1 MYNEDLEPVPPQ
13 EVGEKTDI
21 EAHVEAADRGEAHKI
36 FAEAKKRLLDVNH
49 WSDISRGISASFVLT
64 DCRGTIKKCSPQ
76 VGDYLRI
83 DIPGPGTAAGDG
95 FDWVRIELI
104 EEEPDCLGQ
113 KEFVVMRVRPAPQPE
128 KKKPIA
134 HFFEPD
140 ATSSF
145 IVKREGRRITAEVH
159 GRNEKSNSQSESLA
173 DSIRNTVVSMGAQAG
188 LSKIQWEKLV
198 KGILNIQS

>member
-1 MYNEDLEPVPPQ
+1 MHNEDVEPVPPQ
-13 EVGEKTDI
+13 EAGGKTDI
-21 EAHVEAADRGEAHKI
+21 EAHLEAADRAEAHKI

-49 WSDISRGISASFVLT
+49 WSSISRGISASFVLT
-64 DCRGTIKKCSPQ
+64 DCRGTVKKCSPQ

-95 FDWVRIELI
+95 FDWVRIEMI
-104 EEEPDCLGQ
+104 EEEPDCLGP
-113 KEFVVMRVRPAPQPE
+113 KEFVVMRVRPASQPE
-128 KKKPIA
+128 KKKSTA

-145 IVKREGRRITAEVH
+145 MVKREGRRITAEVH
-159 GRNEKSNSQSESLA
+159 GRNEKSNPQGESLA
-173 DSIRNTVVSMGAQAG
+173 DSIRNALVSIGAQAG

-198 KGILNIQS
+198 KGILNIEP

>member
-1 MYNEDLEPVPPQ
+1 MHNEDVEPVPPQ
-13 EVGEKTDI
+13 EAGGKTDI
-21 EAHVEAADRGEAHKI
+21 EAHLEAADRAEAHKI

-49 WSDISRGISASFVLT
+49 WSSISRGISASFVLT
-64 DCRGTIKKCSPQ
+64 DCRGTVKKCSPQ

-95 FDWVRIELI
+95 FDWVRIEMI
-104 EEEPDCLGQ
+104 EEEPDCLGP
-113 KEFVVMRVRPAPQPE
+113 KEFVVMRVRPASQPE
-128 KKKPIA
+128 KKKSTA

-145 IVKREGRRITAEVH
+145 MVKREGRRITAEVH
-159 GRNEKSNSQSESLA
+159 GRNEKSNPQGESLA
-173 DSIRNTVVSMGAQAG
+173 DSIRNAVVSIGAQAG

-198 KGILNIQS
+198 KGILNIEP